1 VHGNLSDSFIIITAV
16 MCVHCAN
23 LFQNLSVEA
32 KVEATIQL
40 EIDRL
45 AAENLV
51 RCSCFCHF
59 KL

>member
-1 VHGNLSDSFIIITAV
+1 MWAK
-16 MCVHCAN
+16 
-23 LFQNLSVEA
+23 LFQNLNMEA

-51 RCSCFCHF
+51 SHDCFYHF
-59 KL
+59 

>member
-1 VHGNLSDSFIIITAV
+1 MYAEL
-16 MCVHCAN
+16 
-23 LFQNLSVEA
+23 LQNLSMEA

-51 RCSCFCHF
+51 MLGCICQI
-59 KL
+59 K